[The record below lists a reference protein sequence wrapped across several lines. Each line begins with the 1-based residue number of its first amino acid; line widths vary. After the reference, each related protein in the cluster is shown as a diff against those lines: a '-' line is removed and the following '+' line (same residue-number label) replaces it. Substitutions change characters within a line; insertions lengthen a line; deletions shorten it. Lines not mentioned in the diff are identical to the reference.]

1 MTWARGQS
9 IWAKVT
15 PPAANGVVAGLPRL
29 GVGNPPATPTPAPAP
44 DQRASR
50 AVLYPAILRRG
61 GGASEEE
68 EYLHREK
75 IKAGRSPFHLYSF
88 RLIIYPGPSA
98 PGNFAPGHRAR
109 PRVRALS
116 WDAGRGGSP
125 GQARSGS
132 SATRVAG
139 VPGSVRSS
147 ASRLDPGRQTQASR
161 GTSSTPCRAPAG
173 KLCQL
178 GTPGLPEHPSPA
190 TLDLTG
196 QEQVSRQLG
205 STGWTRD
212 WVSKDVGYESGQS
225 WA

>member
-1 MTWARGQS
+1 MGSWLGCCDWGWA
-9 IWAKVT
+9 T
-15 PPAANGVVAGLPRL
+15 PPQSPHQLRL
-29 GVGNPPATPTPAPAP
+29 QIREPQGP
-44 DQRASR
+44 
-50 AVLYPAILRRG
+50 VLYPAVLRRG

-116 WDAGRGGSP
+116 WDAGRHGSP
-125 GQARSGS
+125 GQARSAS

-139 VPGSVRSS
+139 DPGSVRRS
-147 ASRLDPGRQTQASR
+147 ASRCDPGRRTQASR

-178 GTPGLPEHPSPA
+178 GPQGPPEHPSPA